1 MIWAIYL
8 AAFAFGFCLPFMNM
22 MDGPAFLG
30 WVEHVAL
37 GLMAMCLVTIPRH
50 GYQREQ

>member
-22 MDGPAFLG
+22 MGGQFLG
-30 WVEHVAL
+30 WVEHIAL
-37 GLMAMCLVTIPRH
+37 GLMALCLVTIPRR
-50 GYQREQ
+50 GDGCER